1 MTTTY
6 NEGTASSLVTTKQE
20 VQPYGLS
27 QIVVD
32 VPEFKVTGS
41 EFWYTT
47 SNGTSYNAAYREPAL
62 EIRPISQYNTATGR
76 ARVESSGNLVYGARH
91 RNENYDEFGAS
102 TADTRTLVQ
111 GATYIIP
118 GPVTGTRPRFPIP
131 YFPADSVGKTIVV
144 EGQRRTILKVNNLS
158 TDADG
163 NPRLVRLNTI
173 TITADG
179 GTPANGTYVSAAV
192 QPSSTQGS
200 GSGIYVRLRLVQT
213 AFGQSIFPLIISA
226 GQNYDPQTT
235 LQFSAASIEQ
245 AFTGVNGL
253 TSPIGA
259 SGPLIL
265 SFETAYD
272 PYITINKPFD
282 PPITVFKEQPALQP
296 NEETK
301 EQSAWIALNEL
312 TSEPLTEIQTLTQG
326 INQGGGQVRPTA
338 IYHNTITGETQR
350 TPPDDFQVHSK
361 NTIPQLAKEAPTYLI
376 QERRRTAFNS
386 LMIGGTIDFQGK
398 GMRNIVSVGGNTSRT
413 AGITDA
419 NTLTTDFGYYPDN
432 PPGSTAQT
440 VAQTDKR

>member
-47 SNGTSYNAAYREPAL
+47 SNGTSYNATYTEPA
-62 EIRPISQYNTATGR
+62 ENIRPINRHNTATGR

-173 TITADG
+173 TITANG
-179 GTPANGTYVSAAV
+179 GTPANGTYVSSV
-192 QPSSTQGS
+192 IQPSSTQGS
-200 GSGIYVRLRLVQT
+200 GSGISVTLTLVQT
-213 AFGQSIFPLIISA
+213 ATQTIIPNVITP
-226 GQNYDPQTT
+226 GQNYDPETT
-235 LQFSAASIEQ
+235 LQFSEASIIQ
-245 AFTGVNGL
+245 AFTGALNNVGV
-253 TSPIGA
+253 TGA
-259 SGPLIL
+259 PLIL
-265 SFETAYD
+265 RFETAYD

-432 PPGSTAQT
+432 PPGSTYLIRYNAS
-440 VAQTDKR
+440 